1 MFTRRV
7 VMNTLYLMGVA
18 LACGMPLAMAEEHSP
33 TYTQCMDKASSTVAM
48 SSCIQAET
56 QLQDAQLNRVYKQ
69 LMTKLDAAPQKSLRD
84 VQRQWI
90 AYRDANCKF
99 HVQASG
105 GTMAQLEGGMCMM
118 DMTRERAAE
127 LERVLSP
134 GQ

>member
-1 MFTRRV
+1 MHTR
-7 VMNTLYLMGVA
+7 YLLLMA
-18 LACGMPLAMAEEHSP
+18 FFAPLAQADDNSP
-33 TYTQCMDKASSTVAM
+33 AYSQCMDKASSTVAM

-56 QLQDAQLNRVYKQ
+56 QLQDQRLNRVYKQ
-69 LMTKLDAAPQKSLRD
+69 LATKLDAEPQKSLRD

-105 GTMAQLEGGMCMM
+105 GTMAQLEGGMCVL

>member
-1 MFTRRV
+1 
-7 VMNTLYLMGVA
+7 MNKQYLMGLA
-18 LACGMPLAMAEEHSP
+18 LVCGMPMAMAGDNSP
-33 TYTQCMDKASSTVAM
+33 AYTQCMDKASSTVAM
-48 SSCIQAET
+48 SSCIGAET
-56 QLQDAQLNRVYKQ
+56 KLQDARLNRVYKQ
-69 LMTKLDAAPQKSLRD
+69 LMSKLEAASQKSLRD

-90 AYRDANCKF
+90 AYRDGNCNF

-105 GTMAQLEGGMCMM
+105 GTMAQLEGAMCML

>member
-1 MFTRRV
+1 MKQP
-7 VMNTLYLMGVA
+7 YLMGLA
-18 LACGMPLAMAEEHSP
+18 LACCMPLAMADDNSQA
-33 TYTQCMDKASSTVAM
+33 YAQCMDKASSTVAM
-48 SSCIQAET
+48 SACIQAET
-56 QLQDAQLNRVYKQ
+56 KLQDARLNRVYKQ
-69 LMTKLDAAPQKSLRD
+69 LLARLDSGQQKSLRE

-90 AYRDANCKF
+90 GYRDANCRF

-105 GTMAQLEGGMCMM
+105 GTMAQLEGGMCVL

>member
-1 MFTRRV
+1 
-7 VMNTLYLMGVA
+7 MNTRYLLLMTC
-18 LACGMPLAMAEEHSP
+18 LAPLAQADDNSP
-33 TYTQCMDKASSTVAM
+33 AYSQCMDKASSTVAM

-56 QLQDAQLNRVYKQ
+56 QLQDQRLNRVYKQ
-69 LMTKLDAAPQKSLRD
+69 LATKLDAGQQKSLRD

-105 GTMAQLEGGMCMM
+105 GTMAQLEGGMCVL